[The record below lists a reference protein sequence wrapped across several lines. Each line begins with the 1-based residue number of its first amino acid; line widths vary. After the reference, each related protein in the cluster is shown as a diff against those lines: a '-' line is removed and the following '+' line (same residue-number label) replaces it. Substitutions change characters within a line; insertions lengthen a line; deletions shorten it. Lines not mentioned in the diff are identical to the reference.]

1 MYFSVPHAIKD
12 TDLPLS
18 CKNEPTMKIDP
29 KRKVH
34 NVSGENIVISQ
45 VEGTVDMTKV
55 VALNESAML
64 LYNELKSKDFTTD
77 DIVQVLLDNYD
88 IDEAT
93 ARRDAEE
100 WVVSMREQGLIID

>member
-1 MYFSVPHAIKD
+1 MRI
-12 TDLPLS
+12 
-18 CKNEPTMKIDP
+18 NP

-45 VEGTVDMTKV
+45 IEGTADMTQV

-64 LYNELKSKDFTTD
+64 LYNNLRSKDFKVE

-88 IDEAT
+88 IDEST
-93 ARRDAEE
+93 AHRDAEE
-100 WVVSMREQGLIID
+100 WVASMREQGLIID